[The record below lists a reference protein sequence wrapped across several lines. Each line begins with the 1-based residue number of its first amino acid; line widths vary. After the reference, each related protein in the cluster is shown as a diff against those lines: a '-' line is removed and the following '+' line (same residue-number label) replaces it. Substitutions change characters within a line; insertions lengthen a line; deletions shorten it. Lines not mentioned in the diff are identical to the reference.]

1 MISQTLLDKL
11 LELRLTAFREGLR
24 EQSSNPHY
32 ADLSFEERLL
42 LLVDLECTRRSASRI
57 KRRLKLAD
65 FPMSATIEDLDFSP
79 ERGLDRRVILELA
92 QCSWIDKALNILILG
107 ATGTGKTFLASS
119 LGVASCRL
127 GYSVHYVRTS
137 RFLHSLA
144 QARQDGSYLN
154 FLRSLNKADVL
165 ILDDWMRDPIQL
177 SAAQD
182 LLEVFD
188 DRFGKTAT
196 LIVSQVPVADWH
208 LRFPDPTLGDA
219 ILDRTIHNA
228 YRLAL
233 LGDSQR
239 KLRGNRTMPHTD
251 V

>member
-32 ADLSFEERLL
+32 VDLSFEERLL
-42 LLVDLECTRRSASRI
+42 LLVELECTHRSGSRI

-65 FPMSATIEDLDFSP
+65 FPMPATIEDLDFSP
-79 ERGLDRRVILELA
+79 ERGLDRRLILELA
-92 QCSWIDKALNILILG
+92 QCNWIDKFLNVLILG
-107 ATGTGKTFLASS
+107 ATGTGKSFLASS
-119 LGVASCRL
+119 LGVAACRL
-127 GYSVHYVRTS
+127 GYFVRYVRTS

-144 QARQDGSYLN
+144 QARQDGSYIT

-177 SAAQD
+177 PATQD

-188 DRFGKTAT
+188 DRFGKKAT
-196 LIVSQVPVADWH
+196 LFVSQVPVADWH
-208 LRFPDPTLGDA
+208 ARFPDPTLADA
-219 ILDRTIHNA
+219 ILDRTVHNA
-228 YRLAL
+228 YRLPL

-239 KLRGNRTMPHTD
+239 KLRGSRTMPHT
-251 V
+251 

>member
-11 LELRLTAFREGLR
+11 LELRLTTFREGLR
-24 EQSSNPHY
+24 EQSSNPLY

-42 LLVDLECTRRSASRI
+42 LLVDLECTHRSGGRI

-79 ERGLDRRVILELA
+79 ERGLDRRMILELA
-92 QCSWIDKALNILILG
+92 QCSWIDKALNVLILG

-127 GYSVHYVRTS
+127 GYSVRYVRTS

-228 YRLAL
+228 YRLSL

-239 KLRGNRTMPHTD
+239 KLRGNRTMPHT
-251 V
+251 

>member
-1 MISQTLLDKL
+1 MMLSQTLLDKL
-11 LELRLTAFREGLR
+11 LALRLTAFREGLR

-32 ADLSFEERLL
+32 TDLSFEERLL
-42 LLVDLECTRRSASRI
+42 LLVDLECTHRSGSRI
-57 KRRLKLAD
+57 KRRLKLAE

-79 ERGLDRRVILELA
+79 ERGLDRRLILEMA
-92 QCSWIDKALNILILG
+92 QCNWIDKALNILILG
-107 ATGTGKTFLASS
+107 ATGTGKSFLASS
-119 LGVASCRL
+119 LGVAACRL
-127 GYSVHYVRTS
+127 GYSVRFLRTS
-137 RFLHSLA
+137 RFLLSLA
-144 QARQDGSYLN
+144 RARQDGSYLT

-165 ILDDWMRDPIQL
+165 ILDDWMRDPVQL

-188 DRFGKTAT
+188 DRFGKKAT

-208 LRFPDPTLGDA
+208 ARFPDPTLADA

-228 YRLAL
+228 YRLSL

-239 KLRGNRTMPHTD
+239 KLRGNRSMSHT
-251 V
+251 

>member
-11 LELRLTAFREGLR
+11 LELRLATFREGLR
-24 EQSSNPHY
+24 EQSSNPLY

-42 LLVDLECTRRSASRI
+42 LLVDLECTHRSGGRI

-79 ERGLDRRVILELA
+79 ERGLDRRMILELA

-119 LGVASCRL
+119 LGVAACRL
-127 GYSVHYVRTS
+127 GFSVRYVRTS

-144 QARQDGSYLN
+144 QARQDGSYLT

-219 ILDRTIHNA
+219 VLDRTIHNA
-228 YRLAL
+228 YRLSL

-239 KLRGNRTMPHTD
+239 KLRGNRTMPHT
-251 V
+251 

>member
-11 LELRLTAFREGLR
+11 LELRLATFREGLR
-24 EQSSNPHY
+24 EQSSNPLY

-42 LLVDLECTRRSASRI
+42 LLVDLECTHRSGGRI

-79 ERGLDRRVILELA
+79 ERGLDRRMILELA

-119 LGVASCRL
+119 LGVAACRL
-127 GYSVHYVRTS
+127 GFSVRYVRTS

-144 QARQDGSYLN
+144 QARQDGSYLT

-228 YRLAL
+228 YRLSL

-239 KLRGNRTMPHTD
+239 KLRGNRTMPHT
-251 V
+251 

>member
-42 LLVDLECTRRSASRI
+42 LLVDLECTHRSGCRI
-57 KRRLKLAD
+57 KRRLKLAE

-79 ERGLDRRVILELA
+79 ERGLDRRLILELA

-127 GYSVHYVRTS
+127 GYSVRYVRTS

-154 FLRSLNKADVL
+154 FLRSLNKAEVL

-188 DRFGKTAT
+188 DRFGKKAT
-196 LIVSQVPVADWH
+196 LIVSQVPIADWH
-208 LRFPDPTLGDA
+208 IRFPDPTLADA

-228 YRLAL
+228 YRLSL

-239 KLRGNRTMPHTD
+239 KLRGNRTMPHT
-251 V
+251 